1 MSRGVGYL
9 KLIKEV
15 KKKKRERGEIL
26 YNENFKAEDSQR

>member
-1 MSRGVGYL
+1 MSKGVEYL

-15 KKKKRERGEIL
+15 KKKRERGEIL